1 MSSTQKIGV
10 RRYADSMAF
19 ESHVLQV
26 LIASP
31 SDTKE
36 ARDET
41 EKALHGWN
49 SARALR
55 EQVILLPRR
64 WESDSVPRMGGGD
77 GQEVINSQL
86 VDNSDIVIVIF
97 NSKIGQATPRAISGT
112 AEELERAVGQG
123 KHVHVFFSDAPV
135 SRDALE
141 SAKEVE
147 EFKKSLET
155 KGLYGSF
162 SDAADLAYQVRNA
175 IESDLQL
182 MDLAA
187 PTGRK
192 IGSGGADPVV
202 AYEFSREQELDSRG
216 KIRYRTKNS
225 RLEVTNHGDAAAENF
240 TFTVTPVG
248 NGELPILD
256 RNATRV
262 MIPARG
268 SFSYPLLQMG
278 GSASVLTLV
287 MVWEEAGKAK
297 TKTQTVSL

>member
-1 MSSTQKIGV
+1 
-10 RRYADSMAF
+10 MAF
-19 ESHVLQV
+19 DAHVLQV

-49 SARALR
+49 SARAVR

-64 WESDSVPRMGGGD
+64 WESDSVPRMGSGD
-77 GQEVINSQL
+77 GQEVINAQL
-86 VDNSDIVIVIF
+86 VDSSDIVIVIF

-112 AEELERAVGQG
+112 AEELERAVDQG

-135 SRDALE
+135 PRDALE

-147 EFKKSLET
+147 EFKKSLEA

-175 IESDLQL
+175 IEADLQL

-187 PTGRK
+187 PTGRNA
-192 IGSGGADPVV
+192 GQRGADPI
-202 AYEFSREQELDSRG
+202 ASYEFHREQDVDNRG
-216 KIRYRTKNS
+216 KIRYKTRNT
-225 RLEVTNHGDAAAENF
+225 RLEVTNHGEAAADNF
-240 TFTVTPVG
+240 TFTLTPVDG
-248 NGELPILD
+248 GELPMLE
-256 RNATRV
+256 RNTTGV
-262 MIPARG
+262 TIPARG
-268 SFSYPLLQMG
+268 MFAYPLIQLG
-278 GSASVLTLV
+278 GSASVLT
-287 MVWEEAGKAK
+287 MEMAWEEHGKPK